1 VELLRCAPH
10 LTPPGPL
17 ESPDPALI
25 AALEAQLK
33 RTARGFYFNH
43 RVTKL
48 VEYGCSRPEYFEK
61 RRPSM
66 RRTTLLAT
74 LGLALFPALLVNT
87 LAHEGEHGRIQRVL
101 LISIDGMHAL
111 DVANYVAAHPG
122 SALAGLSENAVT
134 FTNARTPANSDSFP
148 GLLALV
154 TGGSPRTHGLFYDY
168 SYDRTIWPP
177 DNKGCSGPPGTQM
190 IFDESIDV
198 YVNNVSQ
205 NVIDPNAL
213 PWYRDPEGNCVRM
226 YPHNALRA
234 NTVFEVIKAEH
245 AGRTAWADKHPA
257 YDLVNGPSGKGVG
270 DLYTPEVTNAPGF
283 DNTISVVCT
292 ADNDALKVKAV
303 LNEIHGLNHDGTK
316 KVGVPT
322 VFGLDF
328 QAVSVGQKLLLD
340 NPGGPAGGGCPSDTD
355 PSINQQK
362 GGYLDGSGTP
372 SKVLDYGLKR
382 TDDALR
388 QFIDALR
395 SQGLYDSTLIIVT
408 SKHGQ
413 SPINFAKLVK
423 PGHFADLVCTV
434 PDVSACTSN
443 EAAKI
448 ITDAGN
454 NCPEGPCG
462 YVQDDDVALIWLPDQ
477 SKTRLV
483 TEYLNQNA
491 VALHIDEVMSGEELK
506 LKFNDPLHDSRTPDI
521 IVQPVYG
528 TIYTGASKDKL
539 AEHGGFSFGDTNVGL
554 IVSNPSLKPRVVQTP
569 VLTSQVAATILKAL
583 DIDPKELE
591 AVRKEGI
598 EVLPFVP

>member
-1 VELLRCAPH
+1 
-10 LTPPGPL
+10 
-17 ESPDPALI
+17 
-25 AALEAQLK
+25 
-33 RTARGFYFNH
+33 
-43 RVTKL
+43 
-48 VEYGCSRPEYFEK
+48 
-61 RRPSM
+61 M
-66 RRTTLLAT
+66 RRTMLLAALGFALLPGLLAT
-74 LGLALFPALLVNT
+74 APA
-87 LAHEGEHGRIQRVL
+87 EGGEHGGMQRVL
-101 LISIDGMHAL
+101 LISIDGLHAL
-111 DVANYVAAHPG
+111 DVANYVAAHPH
-122 SALAGLSENAVT
+122 SALAELSDDGLT

-177 DNKGCSGPPGTQM
+177 DHGGCNGPSGTQM

-213 PWYRDPEGNCVRM
+213 PFYRDPEGNCVRM
-226 YPHNALRA
+226 YPHNALRV
-234 NTVFEVIKAEH
+234 NTLFEVIRAEH

-257 YDLVNGPSGKGVG
+257 YDLVNGPSGKGVD
-270 DLYTPEVTNAPGF
+270 DLYTPEITNAPGF

-303 LNEIHGLNHDGTK
+303 LNEIHGLNHEGTK
-316 KVGVPT
+316 RVGVPT

-340 NPGGPAGGGCPSDTD
+340 NPGGPAGGGCPNDTD

-362 GGYLDGSGTP
+362 GGYLDGSGAP

-388 QFIDALR
+388 QFIDALK

-434 PDVSACTSN
+434 PDASACTTN

-462 YVQDDDVALIWLPDQ
+462 WVQDDDVGLIWLPDQ
-477 SKTRLV
+477 SKTKLV
-483 TEYLNQNA
+483 TDYLNKYA
-491 VALHIDEVMSGEELK
+491 PALFIDEVMSREDLK

-528 TIYTGASKDKL
+528 TIYTGANKNKL

-554 IVSNPSLKPRVVQTP
+554 IVSNPGLRHRVVKTP
-569 VLTSQVAATILKAL
+569 VLTSQVAATILKSL
-583 DIDPKELE
+583 DIDPNELQ

-598 EVLPFVP
+598 QVLPFVFSGHGELD